1 MQGKKTSCEAEQHKA
16 PITSQN
22 LVCRTQNTTRVMT
35 LMLTP
40 RDDPLSFLA
49 LQLFSAQDQVC
60 VHYTT
65 PAHIFPLH
73 DPWIPLKNTP
83 HPTAQTLGLF
93 QCSNLFSCCI
103 LQTKKLVCLLLVHNV
118 QIKTSSQL
126 WLSLLRSEEHLLC
139 ITKASHTTG
148 SLSLFGNGSLHKKTP
163 WSQFHTARKHGFF
176 FSPKHNICPVFH

>member
-1 MQGKKTSCEAEQHKA
+1 M
-16 PITSQN
+16 
-22 LVCRTQNTTRVMT
+22 CRTQNTSRVMT

-65 PAHIFPLH
+65 PAHVH

-83 HPTAQTLGLF
+83 HPTTQTLGLF

-126 WLSLLRSEEHLLC
+126 WLSLLRSEEHLLH
-139 ITKASHTTG
+139 ITKASHTAAFPCLEMG
-148 SLSLFGNGSLHKKTP
+148 LFIKKHPGLSFILPENMD
-163 WSQFHTARKHGFF
+163 FF
-176 FSPKHNICPVFH
+176 FP